1 MDRPAASTT
10 LEASAAGGGEPGDL
24 AEDLSAA
31 PSFLTEGSP
40 RGVLETALTRVRA
53 GEHAVLALVLETDGS
68 TYAGAGDMVLFCN
81 GSQVGW
87 LSGGCLEPELARRA
101 EQVSAAGR
109 VDWIEIDTR
118 SDDHLLSGSALGCR
132 GRLRIALLPLRAMAG
147 IDDVI
152 EAWLREG
159 VSLQRDLRTSGQV
172 IFRAGHHEQ
181 AWQLHPMD
189 GTQPFGEGAW
199 RLPLLRLPRALVL
212 GGRSRNTL
220 PGSVAA
226 GPGLAGQR
234 GRTASALGLSRAVR
248 GCASSDQPGRG
259 PSWRPLR
266 CSTGDASR
274 FRTGPGGAGGPG

>member
-1 MDRPAASTT
+1 M
-10 LEASAAGGGEPGDL
+10 
-24 AEDLSAA
+24 
-31 PSFLTEGSP
+31 
-40 RGVLETALTRVRA
+40 
-53 GEHAVLALVLETDGS
+53 LALVLETDGS

-81 GSQVGW
+81 GGQVGW

-118 SDDHLLSGSALGCR
+118 SDDDLLSGSALGCR

-181 AWQLHPMD
+181 AWQLHTMD

-199 RLPLLRLPRALVL
+199 RLPLPRLPRALVL
-212 GGRSRNTL
+212 GAVPKRPLWFRCCGAW
-220 PGSVAA
+220 V
-226 GPGLAGQR
+226 AGQR

-248 GCASSDQPGRG
+248 RCAYSGQPGRG
-259 PSWRPLR
+259 PSWRPVR
-266 CSTGDASR
+266 RGTGDASR

>member
-1 MDRPAASTT
+1 M
-10 LEASAAGGGEPGDL
+10 
-24 AEDLSAA
+24 
-31 PSFLTEGSP
+31 
-40 RGVLETALTRVRA
+40 
-53 GEHAVLALVLETDGS
+53 LALVLETDGS

-101 EQVSAAGR
+101 EQVSAAGQ

-118 SDDHLLSGSALGCR
+118 SDDDLLSGSALGCR

-159 VSLQRDLRTSGQV
+159 VSSSATFARRGRSFSVPAITSRRGSCIRWRV
-172 IFRAGHHEQ
+172 RSPLARVRGVCRCPGFRGP
-181 AWQLHPMD
+181 WC
-189 GTQPFGEGAW
+189 W
-199 RLPLLRLPRALVL
+199 
-212 GGRSRNTL
+212 GRSRNAL

-226 GPGLAGQR
+226 RPGVAGQR
-234 GRTASALGLSRAVR
+234 GRTACALGPSRAVR

-266 CSTGDASR
+266 RGTGDASR
-274 FRTGPGGAGGPG
+274 FRTGPGDAGGPG